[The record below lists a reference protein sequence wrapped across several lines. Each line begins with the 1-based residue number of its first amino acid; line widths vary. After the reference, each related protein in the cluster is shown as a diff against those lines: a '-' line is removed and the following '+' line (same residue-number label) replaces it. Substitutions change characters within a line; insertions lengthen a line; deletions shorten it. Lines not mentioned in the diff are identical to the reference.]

1 MITAIIAANIE
12 AAEGACIENA
22 RVWIDHENRLWAL
35 WSTMPEAVTK
45 YCVCENADADS
56 LVFGEVTDTPLGT
69 IISRPIV
76 CADGTYLF
84 GSGVTQREIKLRKSG
99 DRKRGV
105 YIGKLTESGMEICN
119 KRYGNDSVLDTICLA
134 EINGKIDSFIRAM
147 HGIERNTSSDGAAT
161 FSGIKNC
168 GYGDYDSKFTA
179 SALPTG
185 NFIMLNNTNLVA
197 DDHKMLTA
205 FLSLDGGQS
214 LEGVTP
220 IYDGDD
226 LVARGVLMEGYS
238 VEDEGEGVS
247 FCIYAYNVQP
257 GVEINYKN
265 GTNRASDDDTPFP
278 EDEETEEIP
287 EGSPTY
293 VLNIGSGKYHLPT
306 CSGVATM
313 KEENRRDYYG
323 TKEELTTEY
332 PSYDPCG
339 TCKP

>member
-1 MITAIIAANIE
+1 MFSVENREMSEKERLCASKRLPTVAVSRGGRVFVSYLCGDAENGAKRAKVAYADDGENFAKIAVNIE
-12 AAEGACIENA
+12 VAQGACIENA
-22 RVWIDHENRLWAL
+22 RVWIDHENKLWVL
-35 WSTMPEAVTK
+35 WSTLPEACAR
-45 YCVCENADADS
+45 YCVCDNADADS
-56 LVFGEVTDTPLGT
+56 FVFGEVTDTPLGT

-76 CADGTYLF
+76 CNDGTYLF

-134 EINGKIDSFIRAM
+134 EINGKIDSFIRAT

-185 NFIMLNNTNLVA
+185 NFIMLNNINLVV

-214 LEGVTP
+214 FEGVTP
-220 IYDGDD
+220 IYDGAGKVGAPD
-226 LVARGVLMEGYS
+226 VYMRGDVIRVVYAIEENGASHIALTKISEQDILQGTMYS
-238 VEDEGEGVS
+238 VSGETRII
-247 FCIYAYNVQP
+247 F
-257 GVEINYKN
+257 
-265 GTNRASDDDTPFP
+265 
-278 EDEETEEIP
+278 
-287 EGSPTY
+287 
-293 VLNIGSGKYHLPT
+293 
-306 CSGVATM
+306 
-313 KEENRRDYYG
+313 
-323 TKEELTTEY
+323 
-332 PSYDPCG
+332 
-339 TCKP
+339 